1 MVRRAATGSIIDGII
16 VGRGIPSASV
26 DGLTVGGGGV
36 SLCAPKDRVQRG
48 LAAQDGA
55 TDGFRDLR
63 HHRVAEGLD
72 DQARRRRPL
81 ATAERNARASQPG
94 GNPIIHP

>member
-1 MVRRAATGSIIDGII
+1 MVVGSGIAAVCAGEYGTRSGTIRRCAAQH
-16 VGRGIPSASV
+16 
-26 DGLTVGGGGV
+26 
-36 SLCAPKDRVQRG
+36 RVQRG
-48 LAAQDGA
+48 FAAQDGA
-55 TDGFRDLR
+55 ADGFGDLR

-81 ATAERNARASQPG
+81 AAAERNARASQPG